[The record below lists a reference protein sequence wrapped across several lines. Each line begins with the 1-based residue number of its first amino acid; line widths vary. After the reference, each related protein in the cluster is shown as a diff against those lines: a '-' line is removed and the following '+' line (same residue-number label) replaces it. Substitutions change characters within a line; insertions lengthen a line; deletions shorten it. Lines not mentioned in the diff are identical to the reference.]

1 MVDETLPL
9 VVICTKDSCYGKMVQ
24 VLQQLRARKANL
36 VVVCNQGDD
45 EVADHA
51 GERAHLVRV
60 AATEECLQPIV
71 NIIPLQ
77 LLAYHL
83 AVKRGF
89 NVDQP
94 RNLAKSVT
102 VTEN

>member
-1 MVDETLPL
+1 MRAAPL
-9 VVICTKDSCYGKMVQ
+9 AGRLGCGRW
-24 VLQQLRARKANL
+24 RARASPDNVL
-36 VVVCNQGDD
+36 SPAAQIVLCNEGDD
-45 EVADHA
+45 EVAVSA
-51 GERAHLVRV
+51 GSRARFVRV
-60 AATEECLQPIV
+60 PETVQCLQPIV
-71 NIIPLQ
+71 NIVPLQ